1 MQIINAKI
9 VLEDSVFY
17 GNLRANDGVIEYIG
31 DEVKEDEPTV
41 SAEGTYLVPGFVDIH
56 CHGGGGYDFMD
67 ATPAEMRKISEFH
80 LSHGTTTLVAT
91 TMTDRYEEIYRALDN
106 FAALGED
113 RVTLHGVHLEGP
125 WLNPLQCGAQDTSK
139 MAAPSVERLREIIE
153 KYPFVERISL
163 APELDTDYAV
173 TRAARKCGLIV
184 SAAHTDAD
192 FDCMTEAAGEG
203 VTLITHLYS
212 GMKGVTRKN
221 AYRTAGCVEAG
232 LYDERIFTE
241 IIADGKHLPKGLLQL
256 IYKCKGADKIC
267 LITDAM
273 RGAGMPDGVSTM
285 LGRMNDGVPCVIDD
299 SVAKTTDRQAFAG
312 SVATADRLLK
322 TMCHTAGVGIVDA
335 VKMLTKTPAAVMGY
349 TDRGSI
355 EIGKRADLVLLT
367 ENLEIDKVFLKG
379 VEK

>member
-9 VLEDSVFY
+9 VLEDSIFF
-17 GNLRANDGVIEYIG
+17 GNLRASNEIIEYIG
-31 DEVKEDEPTV
+31 EEIKRDEPTV
-41 SAEGTYLVPGFVDIH
+41 SADGAYLVPGFVDIH

-67 ATPAEMRKISEFH
+67 ATPSEMKKISEFH

-91 TMTDRYEEIYRALDN
+91 TMTDRYEQIYRALDN
-106 FAALGED
+106 FSALGED
-113 RVTLHGVHLEGP
+113 RLTLHGVHLEGP
-125 WLNPLQCGAQDTSK
+125 WLNPLQCGAQDVSK
-139 MAAPSVERLREIIE
+139 MSLPSVEKLKEIIE
-153 KYPFVERISL
+153 KYPFVERISI

-173 TRAARKCGLIV
+173 TRAAREAGLVV

-232 LYDERIFTE
+232 LYDDRIFTE
-241 IIADGKHLPKGLLQL
+241 VIADGKHLPKGLLQL

-273 RGAGMPDGVSTM
+273 RGAGMPDGVTTM

-299 SVAKTTDRQAFAG
+299 SVAKTTDCQAFAG
-312 SVATADRLLK
+312 SVATADRLLR
-322 TMCHTAGVGIVDA
+322 TMCHLAEIPLVDA
-335 VKMLTKTPAAVMGY
+335 VKMLTKTPASVMGY
-349 TDRGSI
+349 NDRGSI
-355 EIGKRADLVLLT
+355 SVGKVADLVLLN
-367 ENLEIDKVFLKG
+367 ENLEINKIFLKG